1 MPNLVGIGNSQVP
14 TNAML
19 GGLAY
24 QDSVEPQTIAKIKA
38 KTSDNAHALFVYDT
52 RKDSDGGAWRF
63 RTQGTSWY
71 NEGVN
76 ERRGARKEF
85 PAVAVIV
92 VTEDDTRVINIYD
105 GDDPDLPLW
114 MKIASR
120 DSQWTI
126 TEFSSIFALNGII
139 ALGSASTEQIA
150 YETRNRLDLF
160 DFIKDKIISS
170 GDGTGNQYYGDIYG
184 ISSHYHP
191 GYQSFAMARGADQ
204 GETSIELPNHTVWDV
219 TMKVL
224 PNAPID
230 PETGIATPT
239 IALGTESGLVVIHP
253 EALINNFNAPKTS
266 IATVTSNNGSYD
278 SVNLVRFTTDNKII
292 FAEYNGPTGGNFGW
306 MYVVDIPSSGAIID
320 VNTKGTALTWYD
332 SRFPLAFQ
340 SAQEAHIFSEYN
352 YTGYKIG
359 NLATGNNR
367 IFVSLS
373 TSVSGGMTFIQESRG
388 THHGGLTA
396 YVRRHLNTGW
406 MPAECELATLCHCET
421 STETTEMVT
430 GGDFS
435 NAAQWSL
442 GTGWAI
448 SGGQAVHTG
457 SAGAGYMNQATPSG
471 RPFVEGK
478 WYQLTCDIP
487 SGTATGFGVVNHH
500 STGINQPHRGVNY
513 SDVYCIESH
522 DGSNKG
528 YALWRQNSNNL
539 TSINLYSTADTRTVD
554 NVSIKEIQEEYY
566 DRSVGTYG
574 TYHLIRFGSIT
585 TTPVRPG
592 ADLLGYSGFS
602 ASNYLIQPYNVNLN
616 FTTSFTIM
624 FWVKDWAASTNLMH
638 RGTYTRYQNCSFHL
652 YKDGGYDYRLMLSTN
667 GSDEKNYEMQLSTDY
682 SGWHHVCFTLSGG
695 IVRGYINAE
704 EHKVPGTGNN
714 SGGEARFVG
723 NVFSQATHKS
733 PLRIGQGV
741 VASYAPFTGSL
752 ALLRMS
758 NQAVSQE
765 QLRTIVNDESR
776 LFQENA
782 KCTLEGDAVSSD
794 IIKAVDFDE
803 TTELLHVGTASGR
816 SDFDGLQRIN
826 NTTTAVTT
834 AISASNG
841 LIVEQ

>member
-38 KTSDNAHALFVYDT
+38 KTSDNAQALFVYDT
-52 RKDSDGGAWRF
+52 RKDSDGGAWRH

-71 NEGVN
+71 NEGAN
-76 ERRGARKEF
+76 PRRGARKEF

-114 MKIASR
+114 MKIDSR
-120 DSQWTI
+120 DSQWKS

-139 ALGSASTEQIA
+139 ALGSASTEQTN

-170 GDGTGNQYYGDIYG
+170 GDGTGNQYYGDVYG
-184 ISSHYHP
+184 ITSGYNP
-191 GYQSFAMARGADQ
+191 GWQSFTMARGADQ
-204 GETSIELPNHTVWDV
+204 GETHFNLISHMVWSV

-230 PETGIATPT
+230 PETGIAAPT
-239 IALGTESGLVVIHP
+239 IALGTETGMVVIHP
-253 EALINNFNAPKTS
+253 EALVNNFRESNTS
-266 IATVTSNNGSYD
+266 ITRVTSNNTGYD
-278 SVNLVRFTTDNKII
+278 AVNLVRFTTDNKIA
-292 FAEYNGPTGGNFGW
+292 FTEYNGPSGANYGW
-306 MYVVDIPSSGAIID
+306 MYVVDIPSSDAVIG
-320 VNTKGTALTWYD
+320 VNGKGTALTWYD

-340 SAQEAHIFSEYN
+340 SGQEAHIFSDYN
-352 YTGYKIG
+352 YTGHKITS
-359 NLATGNNR
+359 LATGNNR
-367 IFVSLS
+367 IFAAVIN
-373 TSVSGGMTFIQESRG
+373 SVSGGMTFLQESRG
-388 THHGGLTA
+388 THHGGLSA
-396 YVRRHLNTGW
+396 YVRKNLNTGW
-406 MPAECELATLCHCET
+406 MPAECELATLCHCEVN
-421 STETTEMVT
+421 TETPEMVT
-430 GGDFS
+430 GGNFA
-435 NAAQWSL
+435 NASDWSL

-448 SGGQAVHTG
+448 SGNQAVHTG
-457 SAGAGYMNQATPSG
+457 SAGAGYLNQATSG
-471 RPFVEGK
+471 GNNFVQDK
-478 WYQLTCDIP
+478 WYQLTFDIP
-487 SGTATGFGVVNHH
+487 SGSATGMGIVNHH
-500 STGINQPHRGVNY
+500 SSGINQPHRGVNY
-513 SDVYCIESH
+513 VDVYAIESH
-522 DGSNKG
+522 STSNKG
-528 YALWRQNSNNL
+528 YALWRQNSTNL
-539 TSINLYSTADTRTVD
+539 QQINLYSTADDRTID

-585 TTPVRPG
+585 RTPVRPG

-602 ASNYLIQPYNVNLN
+602 ANNFLIQPYNANLD

-624 FWVKDWAASTNLMH
+624 FWVKDWALSTNLMH
-638 RGTYTRYQNCSFHL
+638 RGTYTRNQNCSFHL
-652 YKDGGYDYRLMLSTN
+652 YNDGGYDYRLMLSSN
-667 GSDEKNYEMQLSTDY
+667 GSNELNYEMQLSTNI

-695 IVRGYINAE
+695 IVRGYINGE
-704 EHKVPGTGNN
+704 ERKCFGTGQN
-714 SGGEARFVG
+714 SYGDARFDG

-752 ALLRMS
+752 SLLRMS
-758 NQAVSQE
+758 NKAVSDE

-782 KCTLEGDAVSSD
+782 KCTLYGTSD
-794 IIKAVDFDE
+794 RIRGLDFDE
-803 TTELLHVGTASGR
+803 TTELLHVGTSSGR

-826 NTTTAVTT
+826 NTTTAVTD

-841 LIVEQ
+841 LIAEQ

>member
-19 GGLAY
+19 GRLAY

-38 KTSDNAHALFVYDT
+38 KTSDNAQALFVYDT
-52 RKDSDGGAWRF
+52 RKDSDGGAWRH

-71 NEGVN
+71 NEGAN

-114 MKIASR
+114 IKIDSR
-120 DSQWTI
+120 DSQWRS

-139 ALGSASTEQIA
+139 ALGSASTEQIN

-160 DFIKDKIISS
+160 DFIKDKIMSC
-170 GDGTGNQYYGDIYG
+170 GDGTGNQYYGTVHG
-184 ISSHYHP
+184 ITSGYHP
-191 GYQSFAMARGADQ
+191 GWQSFAMARGADQ
-204 GETSIELPNHTVWDV
+204 GETSLELPNHTVWDV

-230 PETGIATPT
+230 PETGIAAPT
-239 IALGTESGLVVIHP
+239 IALGTENGMVVIHP
-253 EALINNFNAPKTS
+253 EALINNFKAPKTS
-266 IATVTSNNGSYD
+266 ITRVNSNNTTYD
-278 SVNLVRFTTDNKII
+278 SVNLVRFTTDNKIA
-292 FAEYNGPTGGNFGW
+292 FTQYNGPTGGNYGW
-306 MYVVDIPSSGAIID
+306 LYVVDIPSSDAVID
-320 VNTKGTALTWYD
+320 VNTKGSALTWYD
-332 SRFPLAFQ
+332 SRFPLSFQ
-340 SAQEAHIFSEYN
+340 SEQEAHIFSQYN
-352 YTGYKIG
+352 YTGYKIE

-367 IFVSLS
+367 IFVGLS
-373 TSVSGGMTFIQESRG
+373 VNVSGGMTFLQESRG
-388 THHGGLTA
+388 THHGGLSA

-421 STETTEMVT
+421 NTETPEMVT

-435 NAAQWSL
+435 NASDWSL

-457 SAGAGYMNQATPSG
+457 SAGAGYIQQSTASG
-471 RPFVEGK
+471 KPFYANR
-478 WYQLTCDIP
+478 WYQLTFDIP
-487 SGTATGFGVVNHH
+487 SGTATGFGIVNHH
-500 STGINQPHRGVNY
+500 SSGINQPHKGVNY
-513 SDVYCIESH
+513 VDVYGIESH
-522 DGSNKG
+522 AGSNKG
-528 YALWRQNSNNL
+528 YALWRQHGGNL
-539 TSINLYSTADTRTVD
+539 NAINLYSTADDRTID
-554 NVSIKEIQEEYY
+554 NVSIKEIQPEYY

-585 TTPVRPG
+585 RTPVRPG

-602 ASNYLIQPYNVNLN
+602 ANNFLIQPYNQYLD

-624 FWVKDWAASTNLMH
+624 FWVKDWALSTNLMH
-638 RGTYTRYQNCSFHL
+638 RGTYTRYTNCSFHL
-652 YKDGGYDYRLMLSTN
+652 YRDGGRDYRLMLSTN
-667 GSDEKNYEMQLSTDY
+667 GSNEYNYEIDLSTDI

-695 IVRGYINAE
+695 IVRGYINGE
-704 EHKVPGTGNN
+704 EHRLGGGGTN
-714 SGGEARFVG
+714 SAAGAVFSG

-741 VASYAPFTGSL
+741 VNNYAPFTGSL
-752 ALLRMS
+752 SLLRMS
-758 NQAVSQE
+758 NKAVSDE

-782 KCTLEGDAVSSD
+782 KCTLHGTSD
-794 IIKAVDFDE
+794 IIRGIDFDE
-803 TTELLHVGTASGR
+803 TTELLHVGTSSGR

-826 NTTTAVTT
+826 NTTTAVTD

-841 LIVEQ
+841 LIAEQ

>member
-38 KTSDNAHALFVYDT
+38 RTSDNAQALFVYDT
-52 RKDSDGGAWRF
+52 RKDSDGGAWRH

-71 NEGVN
+71 NEGAN

-114 MKIASR
+114 IKIDTR
-120 DSQWTI
+120 DSQWPLV
-126 TEFSSIFALNGII
+126 EFSSIFALNGII
-139 ALGSASTEQIA
+139 ALGSASTEQSN

-170 GDGTGNQYYGDIYG
+170 GDGTGNQYYGDVYG
-184 ISSHYHP
+184 ITSGYNP
-191 GYQSFAMARGADQ
+191 GWQSFAMARGADQ
-204 GETSIELPNHTVWDV
+204 GATHFNLINHTVWDV

-224 PNAPID
+224 PHAPID
-230 PETGIATPT
+230 PETGIAAPT
-239 IALGTESGLVVIHP
+239 IALGTDTGLVVIHP
-253 EALINNFNAPKTS
+253 EALVNNFRDTNAA
-266 IATVTSNNGSYD
+266 IAQVTSNNTGYD
-278 SVNLVRFTTDNKII
+278 AVNLVRFTTDNKIV
-292 FAEYNGPTGGNFGW
+292 FTEYNGPSGVNYGW
-306 MYVVDIPSSGAIID
+306 MYVVDIPSSSAVIG
-320 VNTKGTALTWYD
+320 VNGKGSALTWYD
-332 SRFPLAFQ
+332 SRFPLSFQ
-340 SAQEAHIFSEYN
+340 SGQEAHIFSDYN
-352 YTGYKIG
+352 YTGFKIG
-359 NLATGNNR
+359 KLATGNNR
-367 IFVSLS
+367 IFAAVVPEV
-373 TSVSGGMTFIQESRG
+373 TAGMTFLQESRG
-388 THHGGLTA
+388 THHGGLSA
-396 YVRRHLNTGW
+396 YVRKNLNTGW
-406 MPAECELATLCHCET
+406 MPAECELATLCHCEVN
-421 STETTEMVT
+421 TETPEMVT
-430 GGDFS
+430 GGNFA
-435 NAAQWSL
+435 NASDWTL

-457 SAGAGYMNQATPSG
+457 SAGAGYLNQATSG
-471 RPFVEGK
+471 GNNFVEGK
-478 WYQLTCDIP
+478 WYQLTFDIP

-500 STGINQPHRGVNY
+500 SSGINQPHRGVNY
-513 SDVYCIESH
+513 VDVYGIESH
-522 DGSNKG
+522 STSNKG
-528 YALWRQNSNNL
+528 YALWRQNSANL
-539 TSINLYSTADTRTVD
+539 QQINLYSSADNRTID

-566 DRSVGTYG
+566 DRSVGSYG

-585 TTPVRPG
+585 RTPVRPG
-592 ADLLGYSGFS
+592 ADLLGYSGFT
-602 ASNYLIQPYNVNLN
+602 ADNFLIQPYNQYLD

-624 FWVKDWAASTNLMH
+624 FWVKDWAVSTNLMH
-638 RGTYTRYQNCSFHL
+638 RGTYTRNQNCSFHL
-652 YKDGGYDYRLMLSTN
+652 YRDGGRDYRLMLSTN
-667 GSDEKNYEMQLSTDY
+667 GSDEKNYEMQLSTDI

-695 IVRGYINAE
+695 IVRGYINGE
-704 EHKVPGTGNN
+704 EHRCLGTGQN
-714 SGGEARFVG
+714 SYGDARFDG

-752 ALLRMS
+752 SLLRMS
-758 NQAVSQE
+758 NQAVSDE

-782 KCTLEGDAVSSD
+782 KCTLYGTSD
-794 IIKAVDFDE
+794 IIRGLDFDE
-803 TTELLHVGTASGR
+803 TTELLHVGTSSGR

-826 NTTTAVTT
+826 NTTTAVTD

-841 LIVEQ
+841 LIAEQ

>member
-24 QDSVEPQTIAKIKA
+24 QDSVGEILIDKIKA
-38 KTSDNAHALFVYDT
+38 RTSDNAHALFVYDT
-52 RKDSDGGAWRF
+52 RKDSDGGAWRH

-71 NEGVN
+71 NEGAN
-76 ERRGARKEF
+76 ERRGARKGF

-105 GDDPDLPLW
+105 GDDPNLPLW

-120 DSQWTI
+120 DTQWTS

-139 ALGSASTEQIA
+139 ALGSASTEQSG

-170 GDGTGNQYYGDIYG
+170 GDGTNNSYYGTVYG
-184 ISSHYHP
+184 ISDAYNP
-191 GYQSFAMARGADQ
+191 GYNSFAMNRFQWQ
-204 GETSIELPNHTVWDV
+204 GETVLELASHTVWDV

-230 PETGIATPT
+230 PLTGIAAPT
-239 IALGTESGLVVIHP
+239 IALGTEQGMEVILP
-253 EALINNFNAPKTS
+253 EALINNFKAPKTS
-266 IATVTSNNGSYD
+266 ITRVDGNNGSYD
-278 SVNLVRFTTDNKII
+278 SVNLVRFTTDNKIA
-292 FAEYNGPTGGNFGW
+292 FTQYNGPTGGNYGW
-306 MYVVDIPSSGAIID
+306 MYVVDVPSSDAVID
-320 VNTKGTALTWYD
+320 VNTKGSALTWYD

-340 SAQEAHIFSEYN
+340 SEQEAHIFSDYN
-352 YTGYKIG
+352 DTGHKITS
-359 NLATGNNR
+359 LATGNNR
-367 IFVSLS
+367 IFAAVIN
-373 TSVSGGMTFIQESRG
+373 SVSGGMTFLQESRG
-388 THHGGLTA
+388 THHGGLSA
-396 YVRRHLNTGW
+396 YVRKNFNTGW

-421 STETTEMVT
+421 NTETPEMVT
-430 GGDFS
+430 GGNFA
-435 NAAQWSL
+435 NASDWSL

-448 SGGQAVHTG
+448 SGNQAVHTG
-457 SAGAGYMNQATPSG
+457 SAGAGYIQQSTASG
-471 RPFVEGK
+471 KPFYANR
-478 WYQLTCDIP
+478 WYQLTFDIP
-487 SGTATGFGVVNHH
+487 SGTASGFGIVNHH
-500 STGINQPHRGVNY
+500 QSSINQPHKGVNY
-513 SDVYCIESH
+513 VDVYGIESH
-522 DGSNKG
+522 NTSNKG
-528 YALWRQNSNNL
+528 YALWKQHSGNL
-539 TSINLYSTADTRTVD
+539 NAINLYSTADDRTID

-585 TTPVRPG
+585 RTPVRPG

-602 ASNYLIQPYNVNLN
+602 ANNFLIQPYNQYLD

-624 FWVKDWAASTNLMH
+624 FWVKDWALSTNLMH

-652 YKDGGYDYRLMLSTN
+652 YRDGGRDYRLMLSTN
-667 GSDEKNYEMQLSTDY
+667 GSDEKNYEMQFATDY
-682 SGWHHVCFTLSGG
+682 NGWHHVCFTLSGG
-695 IVRGYINAE
+695 IVRGYINGE
-704 EHKVPGTGNN
+704 EHRLLGSGQN
-714 SGGEARFVG
+714 SYGDARFDG

-752 ALLRMS
+752 SLLRMS
-758 NQAVSQE
+758 NKAVSDE
-765 QLRTIVNDESR
+765 QLRTIVNDESK

-782 KCTLEGDAVSSD
+782 KCTLHGTSD
-794 IIKAVDFDE
+794 RIRGLDFDE
-803 TTELLHVGTASGR
+803 TTKLLHVGTSSGR

-826 NTTTAVTT
+826 NTTTAVTD

-841 LIVEQ
+841 FIAEQ